1 MKLSEYNYIVI
12 IERKDFR
19 SKYKTTFHRRGFMT
33 YKGAEKYLRSCR
45 SSSFFVYG
53 WIS

>member
-1 MKLSEYNYIVI
+1 MKLSEYNYIVT

-19 SKYKTTFHRRGFMT
+19 SKYKTIFCRRGFMT
-33 YKGAEKYLRSCR
+33 HEAAEKYLRSCR
-45 SSSFFVYG
+45 LSGFVYSG